1 MRQHFDLEDD
11 EPLVLV
17 IDQDRHPLDGCSVL
31 AESTS
36 ELAKIYDSLMMT
48 QDGRTIRVTIVAD
61 EDQRM
66 DTRVRRGWYVAR
78 YVSRPEAI
86 KIETAWKML

>member
-11 EPLVLV
+11 ATLVLV
-17 IDQDRHPLDGCSVL
+17 IDQDRHPLDGCTVL

-36 ELAKIYDSLMMT
+36 ELAKIYDSLMVT

-66 DTRVRRGWYVAR
+66 DTSVRRGWYVAR

>member
-1 MRQHFDLEDD
+1 M
-11 EPLVLV
+11 
-17 IDQDRHPLDGCSVL
+17 
-31 AESTS
+31 
-36 ELAKIYDSLMMT
+36 IYDSLMVT